1 MTFWIVTGALLV
13 ALLAAMALMDRRAKA
28 RGARLSGDIAG
39 GLRGASVHGNV
50 DAHRGADGQGQ
61 RTGLGGVSGM

>member
-50 DAHRGADGQGQ
+50 DAYRGADGQGQ
-61 RTGLGGVSGM
+61 RTGGM